1 MKIFR
6 AAMAAV
12 NIHTLWYT
20 IIYVIVLIKYV
31 PEWFQ
36 FRAVAEK
43 GRESARAGG
52 GERERGGEGEGTQ
65 RERVAVARTSEEGKE
80 AGSSEA

>member
-1 MKIFR
+1 
-6 AAMAAV
+6 MAAV

-20 IIYVIVLIKYV
+20 IIYLILLIKSV

-43 GRESARAGG
+43 GKRARWRRGEG
-52 GERERGGEGEGTQ
+52 TERERERGGEGEGEGRQ